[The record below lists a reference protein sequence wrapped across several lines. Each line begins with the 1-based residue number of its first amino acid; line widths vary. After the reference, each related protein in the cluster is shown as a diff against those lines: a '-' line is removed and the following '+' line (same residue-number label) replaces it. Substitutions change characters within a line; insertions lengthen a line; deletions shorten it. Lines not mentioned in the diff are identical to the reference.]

1 MAEIM
6 VVDDAA
12 FMRVSLIKIIQKAGH
27 RIIDEAENGQE
38 AVIKYKEIE
47 PDLVTMDIT
56 MPKMN
61 GLEAVKKIT
70 EYDSNANIIM
80 CSAMGQKAL
89 VIETIDA
96 GARDFI
102 LKPFNER
109 FVLKAINRTLE
120 NYN

>member
-1 MAEIM
+1 MADIM

-56 MPKMN
+56 MPKMD

>member
-38 AVIKYKEIE
+38 AVAKYKEIE

-56 MPKMN
+56 MPKMD

>member
-1 MAEIM
+1 MANIM

-12 FMRVSLIKIIQKAGH
+12 FMRISLINIIKKAGH
-27 RIIDEAENGQE
+27 TIIDEAENGRE
-38 AVIKYKEIE
+38 AVVKYKKIE

-56 MPKMN
+56 MPVMD
-61 GLEAVKKIT
+61 GVEAVKKIT
-70 EYDSNANIIM
+70 DYDSNANIIM

-102 LKPFNER
+102 LKPFNET
-109 FVLKAINRTLE
+109 FVLKAINRT
-120 NYN
+120 